1 MFEMAVLGLD
11 GSESSDR
18 ALACA
23 TALAKR
29 DGMKIHVVHA
39 VEVLV
44 GRAGGPLHLDED
56 QRKAKIAEQ
65 VAELKAAGID
75 AELEVHGS
83 IAGGPAHVMTEA
95 AERIGADLIIVGTRG
110 HTAAV
115 GILVGSVSQRLL
127 HIARCPVLVV
137 PESAQQVAIGLRA
150 SAAALA
156 TG

>member
-1 MFEMAVLGLD
+1 MFELAVVGLD

-23 TALAKR
+23 AALAKR

-56 QRKAKIAEQ
+56 QRKARIAAQ

-75 AELEVHGS
+75 AELEVRGS
-83 IAGGPAHVMTEA
+83 IPGGPAHVITEA
-95 AERIGADLIIVGTRG
+95 AERIGANLIVVGTRG

-127 HIARCPVLVV
+127 HLSRCPVLVV
-137 PESAQQVAIGLRA
+137 PESAEEVASG
-150 SAAALA
+150 
-156 TG
+156 